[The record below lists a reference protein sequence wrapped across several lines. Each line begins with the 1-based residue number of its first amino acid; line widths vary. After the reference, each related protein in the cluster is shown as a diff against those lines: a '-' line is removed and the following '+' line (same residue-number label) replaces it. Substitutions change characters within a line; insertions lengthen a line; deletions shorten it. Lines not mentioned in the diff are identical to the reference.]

1 MANAPKHFVRGLGGL
16 LIVLATASGC
26 TTFVQPT
33 ACEQGSTAC
42 GGIDDARF
50 CDVVATAV
58 EGADC
63 QALGVVAAKHVC
75 VVTSSPCVDTDYAV
89 KGRDCRVVRYVA
101 VRDSSRAECSFDTPT
116 FAVR

>member
-1 MANAPKHFVRGLGGL
+1 MRVGL
-16 LIVLATASGC
+16 LIVLVLASSC

-33 ACEQGSTAC
+33 ACEPGSAAC

-63 QALGVVAAKHVC
+63 PALGVVASRHVC
-75 VVTSSPCVDTDYAV
+75 VVTTSACIDTNYAV
-89 KGRDCRVVRYVA
+89 KGQDCRVLRYHS
-101 VRDSSRAECSFDTPT
+101 VRDSSRAECASGTPT
-116 FAVR
+116 FIVR